1 MIRKRLILLARLI
14 ETLFITIGAYCAYA
28 RSFTRG
34 PHHILHAWPEGPVEL
49 GADVALFIHFDRR
62 GGVAEHVRL
71 YVRALRDN
79 GFSVVFVTN
88 SGQCEAEG
96 ASWLRETCHAVVVR
110 RNVGYDFGAIREALD
125 RFGLPRGGTRRLL
138 IANDSV
144 YGPLAPL
151 SEMLARVDFEEAD
164 FWSATDSWQHRY
176 HLQSYFLLAG
186 RRALTDP
193 AWRSFWRGVRQV
205 SSRAWVVA
213 RYEVGLTQALLRG
226 GLRCKAV
233 WSYQDMLDRAILGP
247 PMRKTVAK
255 IKDPLERGRAL
266 AIERIRAAAASRTP
280 LNATA
285 DLWRHLLRDGF
296 PFLKIELLRD
306 NPAGV
311 PDIAEWRDVVTSLPH
326 AGEMRAGEMRRE
338 GTQGNMAYSGLT
350 NAFEAHASVAM
361 IERHLQQKMHGRSP

>member
-1 MIRKRLILLARLI
+1 MTRARLRQVARLLETFLLA
-14 ETLFITIGAYCAYA
+14 IGAYFAYA

-34 PHHILHAWPEGPVEL
+34 PRQILHVWPEGPVTL
-49 GADVALFIHFDRR
+49 GSDVALFIHFDRNGR
-62 GGVAEHVRL
+62 VAEHVRL
-71 YVRALRDN
+71 YVRGLRDN
-79 GFSVVFVTN
+79 GFSVIFVTN
-88 SGQCEAEG
+88 SGQCDDAH
-96 ASWLRETCHAVVVR
+96 ARALRELCHAIVVR

-125 RFGLPRGGTRRLL
+125 HFGLPREGTRRLL

-144 YGPLAPL
+144 YGPLTPL
-151 SEMLARVDFEEAD
+151 SDMLARVDFEAAD

-186 RRALTDP
+186 RRVLTDP
-193 AWRSFWRGVRQV
+193 AWRAFWLGVRQV

-226 GLRCKAV
+226 GLRCKAM
-233 WSYQDMLDRAILGP
+233 WGYQDMLDRATTGP
-247 PMRKTVAK
+247 PLRKMPAK

-280 LNATA
+280 LNTTA
-285 DLWRHLLRDGF
+285 ELWRHLLRDGF

-311 PDIAEWRDVVTSLPH
+311 PDIAEWRDVVTGLPYSGGGH
-326 AGEMRAGEMRRE
+326 GDPARA
-338 GTQGNMAYSGLT
+338 GLT
-350 NAFEAHASVAM
+350 NAFPVNASVAM
-361 IERHLQQKMHGRSP
+361 IERHLQQKLRGRSP